1 MAKNHTIERETEK
14 PVGIWLRVSTEDQA
28 KGDSPQHHEKR
39 ARYYAEAKGWVVKEV
54 YHLEGVSGKTVI
66 EHPEAKRML
75 ADIRRGHITGLIF
88 SKIARLAR
96 NTTELLAF
104 ADFFQKAGADLISLQ
119 ESIDTST
126 PAGRLFYT
134 LNSAMATWE
143 REEIASRVAASVP
156 IRAKM
161 GKSLG
166 GRAPFGYLWKDK
178 QFIPNQDE
186 VPVAKLMFELFT
198 EHKRIGT
205 VARILNEKGFRTRVG
220 AEWSDT
226 TVGRLL
232 QDPTFKG
239 RHRLNYTTRSEK
251 SWVIKPEA
259 DWEHI
264 DVEPIISADVWDRC
278 NGVLGAKEKRPRTKR
293 AVHLFAGLAF
303 CECGQKMYVLSN
315 SPKYTCQG
323 CRNKIPADDLEAV
336 YVEQLKG
343 FFTSS
348 DEISS
353 HLDKANESLAAKGE
367 LVTVKRREL
376 EKLQKEIDRVY
387 RLYVEEKLTGD
398 DFTGFYKPLQDRK
411 KSLEDETARAEAEL
425 DFMKVNRMSADE
437 IVSEA
442 GTLYGRW
449 PKLSR
454 EERRS
459 VIESITERIT
469 VGKGTEGSIDIELAY
484 LPVQSTEALSC
495 TNPTSVEKAVN
506 SQRNV
511 IRLLAFCKLAL
522 RSSKPRSSAYPKELK
537 TIGNHLRARRLD
549 LCLRQRDVAKKLSVN
564 VQTVCNWEVGRDQP
578 DFWYMPRVVEFLG
591 YDPRPKAETKSL
603 REELLAYRLKHGLTQ
618 RALATCLRVNTCTVS
633 SWEGGKAEP
642 TPECLARIRETLS
655 A

>member
-1 MAKNHTIERETEK
+1 MTKNHVINHQTAK

-39 ARYYAEAKGWVVKEV
+39 AHYYAEAKGWEVKEI

-66 EHPEAKRML
+66 EHPEAKRMM
-75 ADIRRGHITGLIF
+75 ADIKRGYITGLIF

-96 NTTELLAF
+96 NTSELLTF

-166 GRAPFGYLWKDK
+166 GRAPFGYQWKDK
-178 QFIPNQDE
+178 QFITNPDE
-186 VPVAKLMFELFT
+186 VPVAKLMFELFA
-198 EHKRIGT
+198 EHKRVGT
-205 VARILNEKGFRTRVG
+205 VARTLNEKGLRTRAR

-239 RHRLNYTTRSEK
+239 RHRLNYTTRDEK

-259 DWEHI
+259 DWEYI
-264 DVEPIISADVWDRC
+264 DVEPIVSVEVWDRC
-278 NGVLGAKEKRPRTKR
+278 NAVLAAKEKRPRTKR
-293 AVHLFAGLAF
+293 PAHLFAGLAF
-303 CECGQKMYVLSN
+303 CECGEKMYVLSN
-315 SPKYTCQG
+315 SPKYTCQA

-336 YVEQLKG
+336 YVDQLKG

-348 DEISS
+348 GQISS
-353 HLDKANESLAAKGE
+353 HLDKANESLVEKGE
-367 LVTVKRREL
+367 LVAVKRREL

-387 RLYVEEKLTGD
+387 RLYVDEKLTGD
-398 DFTGFYKPLQDRK
+398 DFTGFFKPLQDRK
-411 KSLEDETARAEAEL
+411 KSLEEETARAEAEL

-449 PKLSR
+449 PKLTR

-459 VIESITERIT
+459 VIESITEKIT
-469 VGKGTEGSIDIELAY
+469 IGKGNDGTIEIELAY
-484 LPVQSTEALSC
+484 MPAQASEVLSC
-495 TNPTSVEKAVN
+495 KGIPISIEKVVDT
-506 SQRNV
+506 QRNV
-511 IRLLAFCKLAL
+511 R
-522 RSSKPRSSAYPKELK
+522 RS
-537 TIGNHLRARRLD
+537 
-549 LCLRQRDVAKKLSVN
+549 
-564 VQTVCNWEVGRDQP
+564 
-578 DFWYMPRVVEFLG
+578 
-591 YDPRPKAETKSL
+591 
-603 REELLAYRLKHGLTQ
+603 
-618 RALATCLRVNTCTVS
+618 
-633 SWEGGKAEP
+633 
-642 TPECLARIRETLS
+642 
-655 A
+655 

>member
-1 MAKNHTIERETEK
+1 MARNHSNTHEARK

-39 ARYYAEAKGWVVKEV
+39 ARYYAEAKDWEVREV

-66 EHPEAKRML
+66 EHPEAKRMM
-75 ADIRRGHITGLIF
+75 ADVKSGRITGLIF

-96 NTTELLAF
+96 NTGELLTF
-104 ADFFQKAGADLISLQ
+104 ADFFQKSGADLISLQ

-166 GRAPFGYLWKDK
+166 GRAPFGYQWKDK
-178 QFIPNQDE
+178 QFIVNPEE
-186 VPVAKLMFELFT
+186 VPVAKLMFALFA
-198 EHKRIGT
+198 EHKRVGT
-205 VARILNEKGFRTRVG
+205 VARILNEKGLRTRAG

-239 RHRLNYTTRSEK
+239 RHRLNYTTRDEK

-259 DWEHI
+259 DWEYI
-264 DVEPIISADVWDRC
+264 DVEPIVSAEMWGRA
-278 NGVLGAKEKRPRTKR
+278 NAILAAKEKRPRAKR
-293 AVHLFAGLAF
+293 ATHLFAGLAF
-303 CECGQKMYVLSN
+303 CECGEKMYVLSN
-315 SPKYTCQG
+315 SPKYTCQA

-353 HLDKANESLAAKGE
+353 HLDKANGSLAEKGE
-367 LVTVKRREL
+367 LVAVKRKEL

-387 RLYVEEKLTGD
+387 RLYVDEKLTGD
-398 DFTGFYKPLQDRK
+398 DFTGLFKPLQDRK
-411 KSLEDETARAEAEL
+411 RSLDEEIAKTEAEL

-469 VGKGTEGSIDIELAY
+469 IGKGTDGTIEIELAY
-484 LPVQSTEALSC
+484 MPVQAREAHPC
-495 TNPTSVEKAVN
+495 TSNPIPAEEVVET
-506 SQRNV
+506 QRNV
-511 IRLLAFCKLAL
+511 
-522 RSSKPRSSAYPKELK
+522 
-537 TIGNHLRARRLD
+537 RR
-549 LCLRQRDVAKKLSVN
+549 
-564 VQTVCNWEVGRDQP
+564 
-578 DFWYMPRVVEFLG
+578 
-591 YDPRPKAETKSL
+591 
-603 REELLAYRLKHGLTQ
+603 
-618 RALATCLRVNTCTVS
+618 
-633 SWEGGKAEP
+633 
-642 TPECLARIRETLS
+642 
-655 A
+655 